1 MTTRLCSLI
10 ACASVAAVSAAGPP
24 TDQAP
29 TCSVPA
35 STRTVPG
42 YFYATLVMIDNA
54 APQDYMALLLQTLG
68 QVFQPTAPTDLPAF
82 VVTDSV
88 GTGAGYVSA
97 RFTVTD
103 VGRVRDVSLVT
114 SSLSPALD
122 QSLLAALTAIDT
134 AGLVPPFPDRMHG
147 HRTFELELDVG
158 AVTIAQLQQHDGSF
172 GVIMPWAATA
182 IPAWDDAEPARP
194 PHYSDV
200 DKNTRVLRGDGS
212 PMRFVVGRDGH
223 VIQQAAEILPQNSD
237 SQESLE
243 LRTEV
248 LPRMARAAQ
257 YQPATIG
264 GCPVQAIV
272 RSKIAI
278 RRFRHE

>member
-1 MTTRLCSLI
+1 MTTRLLSLV
-10 ACASVAAVSAAGPP
+10 ACASVAATSVVGAQTGQ
-24 TDQAP
+24 TP

-42 YFYATLVMIDNA
+42 YFYGTLVMLDHP

-68 QVFQPTAPTDLPAF
+68 QAFQPTAPTDLPAF

-88 GTGAGYVSA
+88 GTGAGYASA

-103 VGRVRDVSLVT
+103 VGRVEDVTLIT
-114 SSLSPALD
+114 SSLSPAID
-122 QSLLAALTAIDT
+122 QALLAALTAIDT
-134 AGLVPPFPDRMHG
+134 GGLVPPFPDRMRG
-147 HRTFELELDVG
+147 HRTFEVELDVG
-158 AVTIAQLQQHDGSF
+158 AVTIAELQQRDGSF
-172 GVIMPWAATA
+172 GVIMPWATAA
-182 IPAWDDAEPARP
+182 IPAWDDAQPVRP
-194 PHYSDV
+194 PQRAEM
-200 DKNTRVLRGDGS
+200 DKSTRVLRGDGS

-237 SQESLE
+237 SRESFD
-243 LRTEV
+243 LRRAF
-248 LPRMARAAQ
+248 LPDMARNIR
-257 YQPATIG
+257 YQPATVG

-278 RRFRHE
+278 QRFRHE